1 MKDFTFDDSTHTYR
15 LKGRIIPGVTSVLQ
29 DNFGTRPYWSEWH
42 ANRGKA
48 VHLSIH
54 YMIQNR
60 LDWNTVD
67 ERIKARIEAF
77 QKCIKENNFQVEKSE
92 IKLCSNRYRFAGTLD
107 LILQGDI
114 LADIK
119 SSIEPMVD
127 LQLAAYSLLWE
138 ENNKTKIK
146 KACAIEL
153 KENGNYKLK
162 WVKDI
167 KKSQRIFLASL
178 TVANWKNLN
187 Y

>member
-1 MKDFTFDDSTHTYR
+1 MEDFTFDNCNHIYR
-15 LKGRIIPGVTSVLQ
+15 LKDRIIPGVTTVLQ
-29 DNFGTRPYWSEWH
+29 DNFGTRSYWSEWY

-48 VHLSIH
+48 THLAIH
-54 YMIQNR
+54 YMIQDR

-67 ERIKARIEAF
+67 ERIKPRIEAF
-77 QKCIKENNFQVEKSE
+77 KKCIKENDFKIEKSE
-92 IKLCSNRYRFAGTLD
+92 IKLCSKRYRFAGTLD
-107 LILQGDI
+107 LILAGGI

-119 SSIEPMVD
+119 SSIEPTVD

-153 KENGNYKLK
+153 KEDGNYKLK
-162 WVKDI
+162 WISDI
-167 KKSQRIFLASL
+167 KKCQRIFLATL